1 MRPHGVRLI
10 SFISYTRHI
19 YVYSLHIIGRRTL
32 LCLANSSQLYPPNVI
47 RVPRA
52 ETLLTTSFRFYLTI
66 DTLVVQLVLYYRSR
80 TRDFH
85 SLDINHAR
93 HTKKHKM
100 RIILCYK
107 TNPNN
112 NNDTHIAIKLIG
124 PVYIINF
131 PKLIS
136 TFSFFNSPSHIIP
149 AKAPNGV
156 K

>member
-19 YVYSLHIIGRRTL
+19 YVYNLLCFGRRTL

-66 DTLVVQLVLYYRSR
+66 DTLVVLLVLYYRSR

-93 HTKKHKM
+93 HTKK
-100 RIILCYK
+100 C
-107 TNPNN
+107 
-112 NNDTHIAIKLIG
+112 
-124 PVYIINF
+124 
-131 PKLIS
+131 
-136 TFSFFNSPSHIIP
+136 TFLKKVHFISFFGSYYKNKSLFRL
-149 AKAPNGV
+149 
-156 K
+156 

>member
-1 MRPHGVRLI
+1 MHSTLCTFMNCLLLLIPTMASADFLLFVVTTKSLVRPHGVRLI
-10 SFISYTRHI
+10 SFISYARHI
-19 YVYSLHIIGRRTL
+19 YVYSLLYFGSRTL

-93 HTKKHKM
+93 HTQI
-100 RIILCYK
+100 RGREFPLPLI
-107 TNPNN
+107 
-112 NNDTHIAIKLIG
+112 NDYLYCDNLFCLVG
-124 PVYIINF
+124 
-131 PKLIS
+131 
-136 TFSFFNSPSHIIP
+136 
-149 AKAPNGV
+149 
-156 K
+156 

>member
-19 YVYSLHIIGRRTL
+19 YVYSLLCFGSRTL
-32 LCLANSSQLYPPNVI
+32 FCSANSSQLYPPNVI

-93 HTKKHKM
+93 HTKKANIPIKVYLLLLLDKVLPFM
-100 RIILCYK
+100 YFYYIFK
-107 TNPNN
+107 FFTNTMMLYTIQSI
-112 NNDTHIAIKLIG
+112 DLFFDIKLR
-124 PVYIINF
+124 
-131 PKLIS
+131 
-136 TFSFFNSPSHIIP
+136 
-149 AKAPNGV
+149 
-156 K
+156 

>member
-10 SFISYTRHI
+10 SFVSYTRHI
-19 YVYSLHIIGRRTL
+19 YVYSLHIIGSRTL
-32 LCLANSSQLYPPNVI
+32 LCYANSSQLYPPNVI

-93 HTKKHKM
+93 HTKK
-100 RIILCYK
+100 RYAILYDISIVICYLIVVSCL
-107 TNPNN
+107 N
-112 NNDTHIAIKLIG
+112 IKVG
-124 PVYIINF
+124 
-131 PKLIS
+131 
-136 TFSFFNSPSHIIP
+136 
-149 AKAPNGV
+149 
-156 K
+156 

>member
-66 DTLVVQLVLYYRSR
+66 DTLVVQLVLYYHSR

-93 HTKKHKM
+93 HTKKGLIYCIKPNLLKWWTRHMLDCTQVKYI
-100 RIILCYK
+100 RIINISQFLYK
-107 TNPNN
+107 NWE
-112 NNDTHIAIKLIG
+112 
-124 PVYIINF
+124 F
-131 PKLIS
+131 
-136 TFSFFNSPSHIIP
+136 
-149 AKAPNGV
+149 
-156 K
+156 

>member
-19 YVYSLHIIGRRTL
+19 YVYSLHLIGSRTL

-52 ETLLTTSFRFYLTI
+52 ETLPTTSFRFYLTI

-93 HTKKHKM
+93 RTLK
-100 RIILCYK
+100 IVQQFAELL
-107 TNPNN
+107 
-112 NNDTHIAIKLIG
+112 IKYLS
-124 PVYIINF
+124 F
-131 PKLIS
+131 HFLLKLLLLE
-136 TFSFFNSPSHIIP
+136 FYYLLQAFE
-149 AKAPNGV
+149 
-156 K
+156 